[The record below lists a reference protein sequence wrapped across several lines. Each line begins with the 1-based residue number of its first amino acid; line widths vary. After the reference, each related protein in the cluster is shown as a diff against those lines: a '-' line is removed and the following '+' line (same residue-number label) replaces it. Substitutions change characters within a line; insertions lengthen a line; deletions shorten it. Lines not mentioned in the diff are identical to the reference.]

1 MAQSASKRDFSF
13 VKICFL
19 KQDWA
24 TRSWSHTRALQVGW
38 RKGDNLEVRRNLLD
52 LELRL
57 PHRYHLMLKP
67 VDLFCCIASKKS
79 GMTTNVLFFS
89 SCPPSYVWKWRL
101 RQRSYGHRVNADR
114 IRATI
119 WFANPALVN
128 GLEEIGWSKISWDG
142 LVNWVVLRYVFNVS
156 TGQRGWLEPSSNK
169 SGGMTAGES
178 LLSENSC

>member
-1 MAQSASKRDFSF
+1 MITLGEEGGHELVAQSVSKRDFSF

-67 VDLFCCIASKKS
+67 VDIFVVSPPKS
-79 GMTTNVLFFS
+79 PGWRPMS
-89 SCPPSYVWKWRL
+89 SSY
-101 RQRSYGHRVNADR
+101 HRVHLHM
-114 IRATI
+114 
-119 WFANPALVN
+119 FEN
-128 GLEEIGWSKISWDG
+128 GDWGSDLTDIVWMLIESEPQYDSLILHSLTVSKRSDE
-142 LVNWVVLRYVFNVS
+142 VKS
-156 TGQRGWLEPSSNK
+156 PETG
-169 SGGMTAGES
+169 
-178 LLSENSC
+178 